1 LVAEQQLILVS
12 RFSVLAWAPL
22 VLAQAACSTSHGDV
36 PCPHNQPAFHLELTA
51 ADGVLP
57 DDTELT
63 VGYEGILKEH
73 YSLAKGAHSNVD
85 LCCAPGEVVKGALP
99 NVPCG
104 VAHARD
110 AAVIDPAPA
119 SEASVDPAPADEA
132 SVDPAPALDASVGRT
147 PVLDASVGRVLDAS
161 VGRVLDAS
169 VSPMLDASSPPDAA
183 SRPWPTAIH
192 CSIWTDNVADIEV
205 TAENYA
211 PYLRRLKGYVPD
223 PRCGAE
229 TIDVRITLYHSEA
242 GM

>member
-1 LVAEQQLILVS
+1 LVTEQQLILVS
-12 RFSVLAWAPL
+12 RFFVLAWAPV
-22 VLAQAACSTSHGDV
+22 VLAQVACSTSHGDV

-73 YSLAKGAHSNVD
+73 YSLAKGGHDNVD
-85 LCCAPGEVVKGALP
+85 LCCAPGEVLKGALP

-104 VAHARD
+104 LAHARE
-110 AAVIDPAPA
+110 ASVIDKPAV
-119 SEASVDPAPADEA
+119 EASVDPAPVRE
-132 SVDPAPALDASVGRT
+132 ASVGRT
-147 PVLDASVGRVLDAS
+147 PVFDASVGQ
-161 VGRVLDAS
+161 VLDAS
-169 VSPMLDASSPPDAA
+169 VSRTLDASSRPDAA

-205 TAENYA
+205 AAEGYA